1 MAKNQTNNFKT
12 DNDTGFASLPNS
24 QGDTLF
30 GKDGSVNV
38 LRKGLSFSERFNVFH
53 TLLSMSWSQFGW
65 AVVLFYVLINI
76 FFALIYYFIGVEH
89 LNGTITDTEVDK
101 LLESFFFS
109 TQTFATVG
117 YGRINPTGIL
127 TNIVASLEA
136 LLGVL
141 SLALVTSLLYS
152 RFSRPKINLVYSKNL
167 LVAPFLDKT
176 ALMFRLANAQ
186 NELLIEC
193 EIQIIVRLKVTN
205 DGITNTT
212 FINLPLERSKVATL
226 ALNWTIVHALDDE
239 SPIKNY
245 SAEDLANAEAEFLI
259 SLKLFDNTY
268 SQIIHTRSS
277 YKFDEMIWGAKFK
290 PMFHRSE
297 GGNSTVLELDK
308 ISAYELVDLKIMEKN

>member
-1 MAKNQTNNFKT
+1 MAKNPTNKFKS
-12 DNDTGFASLPNS
+12 DNDTGFASQPNS
-24 QGDTLF
+24 QGDRLINR
-30 GKDGSVNV
+30 DGSVNV
-38 LRKGLSFSERFNVFH
+38 VRRGLPFIERFNVFH
-53 TLLSMSWSQFGW
+53 ALISMSWTHFSW

-76 FFALIYYFIGVEH
+76 LFALIYYAIGVEH
-89 LNGTITDTEVDK
+89 LNGTITDTEMDK

-152 RFSRPKINLVYSKNL
+152 RFSRPKINLVYSENL
-167 LVAPFLDKT
+167 LVAPYLDKT
-176 ALMFRLANAQ
+176 ALMFRLANAE

-193 EIQIIVRLKVTN
+193 EMQLVVSLHVNENGKTK
-205 DGITNTT
+205 TT
-212 FINLPLERSKVATL
+212 FLNLPMERSKIATL
-226 ALNWTIVHALDDE
+226 ALNWTIVHPLDDE

-245 SAEDLANAEAEFLI
+245 TAVDLANAQAEFLVI
-259 SLKLFDNTY
+259 LKLFDNTY

-277 YKFDEMIWGAKFK
+277 YKFNEIIWGAKFQ

-297 GGNSTVLELDK
+297 DGNSTVLDLDK
-308 ISAYELVDLKIMEKN
+308 ISAYELVNLKIMEKN